1 MADMGLGSA
10 IIQKKSLLDSD
21 IESIFSFSFYLAVIL
36 AVGFSLFSIP
46 LSIIYANYVYRY
58 LGLIL
63 AVSLF
68 FNTLNTVPNA
78 LLLKDKKFIV
88 IGLRLVIVNV
98 SSSFL
103 TILLAYFGFRYY
115 ALVLNSVIS
124 AFFTFIWNYKSKPV
138 KFRLK
143 FKKTSI
149 MKIKN
154 YSGFLFSFNIIN
166 YFTRNLDNL
175 LIGKFW
181 GNVPLAY
188 YDKAYRLMIY
198 PVQNLTNV
206 ITPVLHPI
214 LSEYQNNKKYV
225 YEKFL
230 LTVKILSLLGV
241 FISVY
246 CFFSSNEIILIV
258 FGPKWKESIPCF
270 KWLSISIWAQMINA
284 TSGTMFETLT
294 KTKLQFKRGIF
305 IAVVTSIAILAG
317 LLTGSLQK
325 ISIYVTIA
333 FNIHFLSMVYFL
345 VHLGFGESSFDF
357 FKRLLP
363 DLFIACILIVF
374 MNAANMV
381 MIDNLFLSALYK
393 GIICTMAYI
402 LGLFV
407 TKQYKVLL
415 NLIKKKI

>member
-1 MADMGLGSA
+1 
-10 IIQKKSLLDSD
+10 
-21 IESIFSFSFYLAVIL
+21 
-36 AVGFSLFSIP
+36 
-46 LSIIYANYVYRY
+46 

-138 KFRLK
+138 KFRVK

-181 GNVPLAY
+181 GNIPLAY

-246 CFFSSNEIILIV
+246 CFFSSSEIILIV
-258 FGPKWKESIPCF
+258 FGSKWKESIPCF
-270 KWLSISIWAQMINA
+270 KWLSMSIWAQMINA
-284 TSGTMFETLT
+284 TSGTMFQTLT
-294 KTKLQFKRGIF
+294 KTKLQFKRGIL
-305 IAVVTSIAILAG
+305 IAIVTSIAILTG
-317 LLTGSLQK
+317 LSTGSLQK
-325 ISIYVTIA
+325 ISIYVAIA

-345 VHLGFGESSFDF
+345 VHLGFGESSFNF
-357 FKRLLP
+357 FKGLLP

-374 MNAANMV
+374 MSAANIFV
-381 MIDNLFLSALYK
+381 IDNLFLSALYK